1 MTIKI
6 IEFSNMNLCG
16 RWDYD
21 TMYLV
26 DGKRISRNDY
36 FKWYSTPFGKKHEH
50 TQCYTKGNK
59 NYTIITYK

>member
-6 IEFSNMNLCG
+6 IEFSKINIFKG
-16 RWDYD
+16 WDYG
-21 TMYLV
+21 TMYFV